1 MSRRK
6 VKSAEGQRFGDT
18 LRRLRNE
25 RGLSQERLAE
35 AANLTAD
42 YVGFIERGENV
53 PTLTVLLK
61 LAKALSV
68 DASELLREF
77 TLPALKRM
85 KL

>member
-6 VKSAEGQRFGDT
+6 VRSVEGQRFGDT

-42 YVGFIERGENV
+42 YVGFVERGENV

-68 DASELLREF
+68 DASELLSEF
-77 TLPALKRM
+77 TLATLRRLK
-85 KL
+85 L

>member
-6 VKSAEGQRFGDT
+6 ERSPEGRRFGDT

-25 RGLSQERLAE
+25 RRLSQERLAE
-35 AANLTAD
+35 AASLTAD
-42 YVGFIERGENV
+42 YIGFIERGENV

-61 LAKALSV
+61 LAKALNV
-68 DASELLREF
+68 DASELLSEF
-77 TLPALKRM
+77 TVATLKRM